1 MSNIKQLSGA
11 IRFALFAG
19 AATVLAA
26 PAFAQDQQASEEEAK
41 TLDRVEVTGSLIRS
55 ADIETTQPVQVIT
68 RAEIAKTGLNNVY
81 EVLNNI
87 TSSDGTGLS
96 TVTTQ
101 TNGSDGSQQIS
112 LRGLGADR
120 TLILVDGKRW
130 ASDIDGTVD
139 LSTIPLAIIER
150 IDVLKDGAS
159 AIYGSDA
166 IAGVVNI
173 ITRKDYDGAQAGAYF
188 GQTTKGDGTR
198 TAFDATIGAAGERSS
213 AVISASYSDQDP
225 IFARDRTISQ
235 QPEPGCDV
243 LLATRPTDPFAG
255 FCGSGFNE
263 WGNFSVPGLGARS
276 LNPTANLAD
285 GITPADFIAFNN
297 TLRYNFAPV
306 NYLQQPAKRSNLF
319 AYGRFDITDNLSAF
333 VRTSYTKRTSVQQL
347 AEVPLTINTNGANGP
362 QWAFPAAAN
371 SIYNPFGVQ
380 INSIGFRMSPLGP
393 RRPSYDYDIFTVQ
406 TGLEGNFEIGDRF
419 FNWELTAARNDGQY
433 DRRGTGYVNLFNLR
447 NALGPSGYD
456 VASGQLF
463 CGTSFA
469 TRIQGCVPFNIFGGP
484 TLGLG
489 APIPGAPAGRVIT
502 AADVAAM
509 LNYVGYVQVATQGNT
524 SRNYTGLLTGDLV
537 ELPGGMSGFAV
548 GFEYRNDSV
557 FSQPDTLVTSG
568 GSSDNFSESTQG
580 SIEVKELFAEFV
592 LPLLSDVAFAK
603 ELELSFAARKSDYSS
618 SGRVGTATIQNDPG
632 SPLTRKL
639 GVRWKPLEQLL
650 VRASYGETFRAPS
663 AFDLYRGAGESFPG
677 TTDLC
682 RTSTWAS
689 QSPAIQANCIAA
701 GVPAGGS
708 PQPNSQIRAL
718 VGGNPN
724 LRPESGENFTAG
736 LVWSPEFVDGLD
748 IALDYWRIRLTD
760 AIAGVSSNNT
770 IQRCYNP
777 TAIGF
782 DPAFYCPRVQRVPG
796 GQISAVLQT
805 SLNLSSTDTAGVDL
819 GIRYRHDLGDWGS
832 IRTAFDT
839 TYIRKAEFISIAGA
853 PVGDSTGFYDGSPNW
868 EWRYNLTT
876 DWTKGDWTVTWT
888 ARAVDRLEDVDN
900 FVGGDGGCGGNI
912 LNCAAALN
920 GPLTPN
926 YLGFTTY
933 HDVSASW
940 RAPWDATVQVGAR
953 NLFGKE
959 PPQTLTSFAHGFDA
973 AYDLPGG
980 AFWFA
985 SYRQDF

>member
-19 AATVLAA
+19 AASVLAA
-26 PAFAQDQQASEEEAK
+26 PAFAQDQAQEEEAK

-55 ADIETTQPVQVIT
+55 ANIETTQPVQVIT
-68 RAEIAKTGLNNVY
+68 RADIAKTGLNNVY

-87 TSSDGTGLS
+87 TSSDGSGLS

-101 TNGSDGSQQIS
+101 TNGSDGSQQVS
-112 LRGLGADR
+112 LRGLGAER

-130 ASDIDGTVD
+130 VTDIDGTVD

-166 IAGVVNI
+166 IAGVINL

-188 GQTTKGDGTR
+188 GQASKGDGTR
-198 TAFDATIGAAGERSS
+198 TAFDATIGATGERSS

-225 IFARDRTISQ
+225 IFARNRFISQ
-235 QPEPGCDV
+235 QPEFGCDT
-243 LLATRPTDPFAG
+243 LLATRPTDPVAG
-255 FCGSGFNE
+255 FCGSGFNLF
-263 WGNFSVPGLGARS
+263 GNIVVPGVGSRS

-285 GITPADFIAFNN
+285 GITAADFIPFSN

-319 AYGRFDITDNLSAF
+319 AYGRFDLTENLTAF

-347 AEVPLTINTNGANGP
+347 AEVPLSINTNGANGP
-362 QWAFPAAAN
+362 QWAIPTASN
-371 SIYNPFGVQ
+371 MIYNPFGVQ
-380 INSIGFRMSPLGP
+380 INSIGYRMQPLGP
-393 RRPSYDYDIFTVQ
+393 RRPSYDFDIFSVQ
-406 TGLEGNFEIGDRF
+406 TGLEGNFELGDRF

-433 DRRGTGYVNLFNLR
+433 DRKGTGYVNLFNLR
-447 NALGPSGYD
+447 NALGQSGYD
-456 VASGQLF
+456 AASGQLF
-463 CGTSFA
+463 CGATFA

-502 AADVAAM
+502 QADVAAM
-509 LNYVGYVQVATQGNT
+509 LNYVGYTQVATQGNT
-524 SRNYTGLLTGDLV
+524 SVNYNGLITGDMFEV
-537 ELPGGMSGFAV
+537 PGGMSGFAA
-548 GFEYRNDSV
+548 GFEYRRDSV
-557 FSQPDTLVTSG
+557 FSQPDTLVASG
-568 GSSDNFSESTQG
+568 GSSDNFSEATVG
-580 SIEVKELFAEFV
+580 EVEVSELFAEFIV
-592 LPLLSDVAFAK
+592 PLLSDVAFAQ

-618 SGRVGTATIQNDPG
+618 SGLVGTGTVSNDPG

-663 AFDLYRGAGESFPG
+663 AFDLYRGSGESFPS
-677 TTDLC
+677 TTDIC
-682 RTSTWAS
+682 RTSLIGS
-689 QSPAIQANCIAA
+689 QSPATQAACLAA

-708 PQPNSQIRAL
+708 PQPNAQVRAL

-736 LVWSPEFVDGLD
+736 VVWSPEFVENLD
-748 IALDYWRIRLTD
+748 ITMDYWRIRLSD

-770 IQRCYNP
+770 INRCYNP
-777 TAIGF
+777 ATIGY

-805 SLNLSSTDTAGVDL
+805 SLNLSSTDTSGVDL
-819 GIRYRHDLGDWGS
+819 GVAYRYDMGDWGS
-832 IRTAFDT
+832 IRTKFDT
-839 TYIRKAEFISIAGA
+839 TYIRKASFISIAGSPA
-853 PVGDSTGFYDGSPNW
+853 GDSTGFYDGSPNW
-868 EWRYNLTT
+868 EWRHNLST
-876 DWTKGDWTVTWT
+876 DWTKGDFTVTWNV
-888 ARAVDRLEDVDN
+888 RAMDRLEDVDN
-900 FVGGDGGCGGNI
+900 YFGGDGGCGGNI
-912 LNCAAALN
+912 VNCS
-920 GPLTPN
+920 LTPSTPN
-926 YLGFTTY
+926 FLGFTTY
-933 HDVSASW
+933 HDISATW
-940 RAPWDATVQVGAR
+940 RAPWDASLQVGAR
-953 NLFGKE
+953 NIFGKE
-959 PPQTLTSFAHGFDA
+959 PPITLTSFAHNFDA
-973 AYDLPGG
+973 GYDLPGG